1 MKEVARSYVWWPNLV
16 GDLEGMVRLWLS
28 CPATRLL
35 PTVAPVTPW
44 VWPHMLWE
52 RLHMDFAHKE
62 GHDFLLVVDMHSKW
76 PEILTMTSTTGQAAV
91 VAVRDVFARF
101 RLPTQV
107 VTDNGPQFVSSE
119 FTLFLQRN
127 GIKHIRVSP
136 YHPASNG
143 AAERL
148 VQSFKRSLSAAAAS
162 TVSIR
167 QRLAEFLLS
176 YRTTPHATTGRT
188 PFSLLMNREC

>member
-1 MKEVARSYVWWPNLV
+1 M
-16 GDLEGMVRLWLS
+16 
-28 CPATRLL
+28 
-35 PTVAPVTPW
+35 
-44 VWPHMLWE
+44 
-52 RLHMDFAHKE
+52 
-62 GHDFLLVVDMHSKW
+62 
-76 PEILTMTSTTGQAAV
+76 
-91 VAVRDVFARF
+91 
-101 RLPTQV
+101 

-188 PFSLLMNREC
+188 PFSLLMNRECRTRLSLLRPNIMEHVRQKQAGQAAVSTHIRTSEFYVGDRVFARDIRGENGMWAPSQSEQLQSRTLSAKTMGGCGSNMSTISGDLICRHRIIPRVPRKT

>member
-1 MKEVARSYVWWPNLV
+1 
-16 GDLEGMVRLWLS
+16 
-28 CPATRLL
+28 
-35 PTVAPVTPW
+35 
-44 VWPHMLWE
+44 
-52 RLHMDFAHKE
+52 MDFAHKE
-62 GHDFLLVVDMHSKW
+62 GHNFLLVVYAHSQW
-76 PEILTMTSTTGQAAV
+76 PEILPMTSTTAQATV

-101 RLPTQV
+101 GLPAQV

-176 YRTTPHATTGRT
+176 YRTTPHAATGRT